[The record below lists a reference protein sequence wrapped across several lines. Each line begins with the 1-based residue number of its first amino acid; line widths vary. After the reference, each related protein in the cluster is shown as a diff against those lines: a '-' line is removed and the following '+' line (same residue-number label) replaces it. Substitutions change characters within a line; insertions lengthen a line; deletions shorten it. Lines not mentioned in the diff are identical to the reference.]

1 MTAHEQDKIL
11 DRIRRRLDQST
22 ANLDSHT
29 LERLD
34 EIRARALARESIQ
47 ESVNDGEESF
57 LAAVRV
63 SLDDSVAELEPDIL
77 FSLEQSRKE
86 VLAHLV
92 TPTRQARRPTLEK
105 LRCHF
110 LDFVSPIRLAVP
122 AGSLAAICVLA
133 AAVTLFYRMPDQTG
147 SEIADADI
155 LLFASSDEIE
165 LYDNLDFYLWLA
177 DNGLSN

>member
-1 MTAHEQDKIL
+1 MTAHEQDKML

-22 ANLDSHT
+22 ANLDGHT
-29 LERLD
+29 LQRLD
-34 EIRARALARESIQ
+34 EIRARALAREPIR

-57 LAAVRV
+57 LAAMRV
-63 SLDDSVAELEPDIL
+63 SLDDSVSELEPDIL
-77 FSLEQSRKE
+77 FSLEQSRKAA
-86 VLAHLV
+86 LAHLV
-92 TPTRQARRPTLEK
+92 TPASQSRRPRLEK
-105 LRCHF
+105 LRRHF
-110 LDFVSPIRLAVP
+110 LDFISPARLAVP
-122 AGSLAAICVLA
+122 AGTLATVCVLA
-133 AAVTLFYRMPDQTG
+133 AAITLFYRMPDQTG